1 MIRARR
7 FFGPPPREPR
17 NDPSAD
23 QTPEQIT
30 AYYRNAQIGDA
41 AAIRQT
47 QYDNLNFKVTRIE
60 DVNRKS
66 GRVYLSAEADWG
78 GVAFFVKSG
87 KNCSSPTGQSR
98 LVIPKPEISAW
109 VKQYPYGTRDWA

>member
-7 FFGPPPREPR
+7 SFGPPPREPR

-30 AYYRNAQIGDA
+30 SYYRGVQIGDA

-47 QYDNLNFKVTRIE
+47 QFGYLRFKITTI
-60 DVNRKS
+60 DGVNTKA
-66 GRVYLSAEADWG
+66 GRVYLADAADWG

-87 KNCSSPTGQSR
+87 KNCFSPSGQSR
-98 LVIPKPEISAW
+98 LVIPTPEISAW
-109 VKQYPYGTRDWA
+109 IEQHPDGTKDWA

>member
-7 FFGPPPREPR
+7 SFGPPPREPR
-17 NDPSAD
+17 NDPSSD

-30 AYYRNAQIGDA
+30 AYYRNVQIGDA

-47 QYDNLNFKVTRIE
+47 QYDSLNFKVTTIE
-60 DVNRKS
+60 GVNKKS
-66 GRVYLSAEADWG
+66 GRVYLSAEADWP

-87 KNCSSPTGQSR
+87 KTCDSPAGQYR
-98 LVIPKPEISAW
+98 LVAPTPEISAW
-109 VKQYPYGTRDWA
+109 FKQYPQGTRDWA